1 MGKINVLSQETIDKI
16 AAGEVVE
23 RPASVAKELIENS
36 IDAGATAISVEIKGG
51 GIEYLRI
58 TDNGVGIEKDQIPVA
73 FLRHS
78 TSKIKD
84 AEDLNNVH
92 SLGFRGEAL
101 SSISAVSKVE
111 LITKTKDNL
120 LGASYI
126 IEGAKE
132 VSLSD
137 VGAPDGTTFIIRQL
151 FYNTPA
157 RKKFLKAEST
167 EGSYV
172 FDVVE
177 HLALSHPE
185 ISFKLIINGKEKL
198 MTSGNG
204 SLSDTIYQIY
214 GRQIAANILDISYED
229 ELFSI
234 TGYIGLS
241 VIARGNR
248 AFEHFFVNDRYIK
261 SNNLSRACEEGY
273 YGFLMGHQYPF
284 FVLNIDCIDGAVD
297 VNVHPTKQEVRFE
310 NESKVCEILTKA
322 INSRLRRREDVVE
335 AKVEEEKPRFNNTF
349 NTIIPEPIEKTS
361 SVNKSFSIEKATPL
375 DTSSDELIADYK
387 SESSSEQEIKP
398 VKLPEPFEKNRLEAI
413 KASITSQIRKDTPYE
428 KKFAEKNSGG
438 EKYEQISFLTREAVK
453 EHKIIGQVFDTYWII
468 EYDKNMYIIDQHAA
482 HEKVLFEKTMARLKN
497 KEMTSQ
503 MVSPP
508 VIISLSQQDILLYE
522 RYHEAFESLGYRVE
536 SFGGNELAI
545 TAVPG
550 NLFSLDPK
558 QFFLEALADCQS
570 YKASDSFDI
579 IVERVASM
587 SCKAAVKGNNKLSL
601 PEIKTLINDLLELD
615 NPYHCPHGRPT
626 MISFSEYELA
636 KKFKRIL

>member
-349 NTIIPEPIEKTS
+349 NTIIPEPIEKAT
-361 SVNKSFSIEKATPL
+361 SVNKSFSVEKATPL

-587 SCKAAVKGNNKLSL
+587 SCKAAVKGNNRLSL

-636 KKFKRIL
+636 KKFKRIV